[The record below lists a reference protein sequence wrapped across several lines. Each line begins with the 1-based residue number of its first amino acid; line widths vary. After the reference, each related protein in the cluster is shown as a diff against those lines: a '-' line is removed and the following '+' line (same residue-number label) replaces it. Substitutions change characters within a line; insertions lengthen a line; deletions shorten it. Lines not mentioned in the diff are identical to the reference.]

1 MTGNREVPRMV
12 SSYLVLAL
20 AIALEVLADVVLE
33 YSRGFTVVVP
43 SVLTLVLFVSS
54 IVLFSRVLLTI
65 NLSVAY
71 ATWSVAGI
79 LATTAASLFIFHD
92 KVTVAGAFGI
102 VFLVVGVILVN
113 LNASAGPSL

>member
-1 MTGNREVPRMV
+1 MV

-71 ATWSVAGI
+71 ATCRESWG
-79 LATTAASLFIFHD
+79 
-92 KVTVAGAFGI
+92 TV
-102 VFLVVGVILVN
+102 LHPDLR
-113 LNASAGPSL
+113 